1 MIPEAV
7 ASSGIVDGELGLFEK
22 ANNQL
27 FVLKQRGQL
36 LLDQTTPL
44 LLYRWVFTLAVV
56 LLYVLRVWWIA
67 GFHIVSYAV
76 SIYGLNLFIGFLSPQ
91 VDPESDVLAEA
102 EGGSL
107 PTKQDDEF
115 RPFIRQM
122 PEFKFWFSLTRAML
136 LSILATFFPFLDVPV
151 FWPVLLL
158 YFIVL
163 FTITMKKQIQH
174 MIRHKYIPF
183 TIGKPKHSGSRKPSS
198 PISEPTK

>member
-44 LLYRWVFTLAVV
+44 